1 MQIELMNMHKKIG
14 ITFIYVTHDQEE
26 ALTMSDTIVVMRN
39 GEIEPFYMI
48 HQFYKWYS
56 LINNLPGFDFNSQ
69 KLFKKYL
76 YLKDSQGLENLKL
89 DEMLGLQEAIARD
102 QEATTYA
109 LELARQKQGSRKVLD
124 KIKNDGQ
131 ATI

>member
-1 MQIELMNMHKKIG
+1 ML
-14 ITFIYVTHDQEE
+14 
-26 ALTMSDTIVVMRN
+26 
-39 GEIEPFYMI
+39 

-109 LELARQKQGSRKVLD
+109 LELARQKQGGRKVLD